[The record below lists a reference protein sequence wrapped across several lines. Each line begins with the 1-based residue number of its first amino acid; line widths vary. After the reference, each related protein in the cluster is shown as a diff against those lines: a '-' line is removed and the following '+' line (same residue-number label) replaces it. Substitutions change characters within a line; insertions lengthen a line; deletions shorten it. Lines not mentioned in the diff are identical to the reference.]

1 MTPEF
6 AVANLPA
13 DVVSNYPEFTKFIE
27 AFYKWGLENGF
38 DSIINNSKGLLYQQL
53 YNKEYEQRIIKSL
66 GINISLVDS
75 SPFKTEMLYK
85 LVNEFIET
93 RGTKVSFELIF
104 QIMFNET
111 VSIQFNRTKL
121 FRCSSSNYL
130 RTSVIVISG
139 IYPLNMYSRIR
150 GIRSNT
156 STGIESITP
165 YYINNTRYY
174 IIECNNLYDKFI
186 INEPLEITNLSY
198 MYNEVHIPLIH
209 VDILSPGILYKK
221 GDKIIPSNNLFAGE
235 FVITSVTKGT
245 IDDIKIING
254 GINYKVG
261 DKVTAMGSNHFDA
274 FVNGIDSSGTIN
286 SIKIRNKGYNFEDI
300 PLYKIKTS
308 NGSGAIIEFLTT
320 TIGNVK
326 SIDITAGS
334 IIYDTAVINYSCNTI
349 NGTGLSIKNKVIP
362 NYMSSRYIDKD
373 GMLGYNCI
381 ISNSENFNN
390 HTYDIVSSVP
400 AVKYSNI
407 INQYANPSGYY
418 YNSKYVNENNVE
430 LKQIEV
436 TGELTRK

>member
-198 MYNEVHIPLIH
+198 MYNEVHIPLFMSIFYLP
-209 VDILSPGILYKK
+209 VFYIKK
-221 GDKIIPSNNLFAGE
+221 
-235 FVITSVTKGT
+235 VI
-245 IDDIKIING
+245 
-254 GINYKVG
+254 
-261 DKVTAMGSNHFDA
+261 
-274 FVNGIDSSGTIN
+274 
-286 SIKIRNKGYNFEDI
+286 
-300 PLYKIKTS
+300 
-308 NGSGAIIEFLTT
+308 
-320 TIGNVK
+320 K
-326 SIDITAGS
+326 SYHQ
-334 IIYDTAVINYSCNTI
+334 IIYS
-349 NGTGLSIKNKVIP
+349 
-362 NYMSSRYIDKD
+362 
-373 GMLGYNCI
+373 
-381 ISNSENFNN
+381 
-390 HTYDIVSSVP
+390 
-400 AVKYSNI
+400 
-407 INQYANPSGYY
+407 Q
-418 YNSKYVNENNVE
+418 VN
-430 LKQIEV
+430 L
-436 TGELTRK
+436 

>member
-1 MTPEF
+1 
-6 AVANLPA
+6 
-13 DVVSNYPEFTKFIE
+13 
-27 AFYKWGLENGF
+27 
-38 DSIINNSKGLLYQQL
+38 
-53 YNKEYEQRIIKSL
+53 
-66 GINISLVDS
+66 
-75 SPFKTEMLYK
+75 
-85 LVNEFIET
+85 
-93 RGTKVSFELIF
+93 
-104 QIMFNET
+104 
-111 VSIQFNRTKL
+111 
-121 FRCSSSNYL
+121 
-130 RTSVIVISG
+130 
-139 IYPLNMYSRIR
+139 
-150 GIRSNT
+150 
-156 STGIESITP
+156 
-165 YYINNTRYY
+165 
-174 IIECNNLYDKFI
+174 
-186 INEPLEITNLSY
+186 
-198 MYNEVHIPLIH
+198 
-209 VDILSPGILYKK
+209 
-221 GDKIIPSNNLFAGE
+221 
-235 FVITSVTKGT
+235 
-245 IDDIKIING
+245 
-254 GINYKVG
+254 
-261 DKVTAMGSNHFDA
+261 MGSNHFDA